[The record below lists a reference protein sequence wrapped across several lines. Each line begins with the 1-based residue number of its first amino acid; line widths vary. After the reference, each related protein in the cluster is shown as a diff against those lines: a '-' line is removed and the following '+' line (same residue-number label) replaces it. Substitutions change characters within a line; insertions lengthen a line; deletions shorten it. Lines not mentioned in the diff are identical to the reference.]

1 MDLPKRNVNSLYF
14 DIETEGLPD
23 AVDAMDPAEFAAPSS
38 WKDPEKIAAKVQEN
52 KDKAKRQAALSAITG
67 RVLAVGYAM
76 EDEPVQ
82 ILEGEERDMLDQ
94 LFVVMKHT
102 VNHGGRIFG
111 FNIIGFDLPFL
122 AQRAAISGATLPLA
136 LYSFYRGRFNWR
148 DSFQDLQLRW
158 LAGQRDFSGHN
169 LKSIARLLKLPI
181 QKIGDGAAFSG
192 LYYDDHDKAIE
203 YLKTDVELVR
213 ALAKRLA

>member
-122 AQRAAISGATLPLA
+122 AQRGAISGATLPLA
-136 LYSFYRGRFNWR
+136 LYSFYRGRFNWC

-169 LKSIARLLKLPI
+169 LKSIARLLKLPV
-181 QKIGDGAAFSG
+181 QKSGDGAAFSG
-192 LYYDDHDKAIE
+192 LYHDDHDKAIE